1 MLSTDNHKHTP
12 ETFAVL
18 PFSCGVAYRDGGTLR
33 LSCSALQSWTRV
45 SRLSRK
51 AAGCSFPYTDAGNKQ
66 YKSYGP
72 PLTRNGQPQPM
83 QDILGCPTASECEL
97 RNFSDC
103 LGREDPAL
111 LARQQKEISVL
122 TVRKCV
128 YSSKAKIMLIKLQSN
143 FVYWNFWKI
152 IQVNMI

>member
-1 MLSTDNHKHTP
+1 M
-12 ETFAVL
+12 EL
-18 PFSCGVAYRDGGTLR
+18 PTEMEEHCACCVQHCKAEHECPVFQGRQLGV
-33 LSCSALQSWTRV
+33 V
-45 SRLSRK
+45 SL
-51 AAGCSFPYTDAGNKQ
+51 THAGNKQ

-143 FVYWNFWKI
+143 FVY
-152 IQVNMI
+152 